1 MNNLNEYQKMVDE
14 AKQSINSMMNA
25 TNDIMAQLSAE
36 KPDLFEQISK
46 DLNVLRE
53 TKSIDEINKIM
64 KRYANNDSK

>member
-25 TNDIMAQLSAE
+25 TNQIMAQLSAE

-64 KRYANNDSK
+64 TRYANNDSK

>member
-25 TNDIMAQLSAE
+25 TNQIMAQLSAE

>member
-1 MNNLNEYQKMVDE
+1 MNNIHEYQKMVEE

-25 TNDIMAQLSAE
+25 TNSIMAQLSAE
-36 KPDLFEQISK
+36 RPDLFEQVSK
-46 DLNVLRE
+46 DLSALRE

>member
-36 KPDLFEQISK
+36 RPDLFEQISK